1 LNLGS
6 AEIYVCNILPSIDE
20 IRVTM
25 ERVSSDAKAAL
36 MRLGVDVADPD
47 DQVFNF
53 DLLLASRLNEPLE
66 NPAPTEDDINEF
78 HECQRFNTRATH

>member
-1 LNLGS
+1 
-6 AEIYVCNILPSIDE
+6 VCNILPSIDE

-25 ERVSSDAKAAL
+25 ERARLGAKAAL

-47 DQVFNF
+47 DHVFNF
-53 DLLLASRLNEPLE
+53 DLLLASRLNELLE

-78 HECQRFNTRATH
+78 NECERFNTRATTY

>member
-1 LNLGS
+1 M
-6 AEIYVCNILPSIDE
+6 CNILPSIDE

-25 ERVSSDAKAAL
+25 ERVRLDAKAAL

-66 NPAPTEDDINEF
+66 NPVPTEDNINEF
-78 HECQRFNTRATH
+78 HECVSFNTRATTIR

>member
-1 LNLGS
+1 
-6 AEIYVCNILPSIDE
+6 VCNILPSIDE

-25 ERVSSDAKAAL
+25 ERARLGAKAAS

-53 DLLLASRLNEPLE
+53 DLLLASRLNELLE
-66 NPAPTEDDINEF
+66 NPAPTQDDINEF
-78 HECQRFNTRATH
+78 KEC

>member
-1 LNLGS
+1 M
-6 AEIYVCNILPSIDE
+6 CNILQSIDE

-25 ERVSSDAKAAL
+25 ERVRLDAKAAS

-53 DLLLASRLNEPLE
+53 YLLLASRLNEPLE

-78 HECQRFNTRATH
+78 YECERFNTRATTH

>member
-1 LNLGS
+1 
-6 AEIYVCNILPSIDE
+6 VCNILPPIDE

-25 ERVSSDAKAAL
+25 ERVRLDAKAAL

-66 NPAPTEDDINEF
+66 NPAPTENDINEIY
-78 HECQRFNTRATH
+78 ECERFNTRATTH

>member
-1 LNLGS
+1 
-6 AEIYVCNILPSIDE
+6 
-20 IRVTM
+20 M
-25 ERVSSDAKAAL
+25 ERVRLHAKAAS

-78 HECQRFNTRATH
+78 HECERFNTRATTH

>member
-1 LNLGS
+1 
-6 AEIYVCNILPSIDE
+6 
-20 IRVTM
+20 M
-25 ERVSSDAKAAL
+25 ERVRLDAKAAL

-66 NPAPTEDDINEF
+66 NPAPTENDINEIY
-78 HECQRFNTRATH
+78 ECERFNTRATTH